1 MRIFHFTENPYPLAW
16 DKSGESL
23 RVTLP
28 NQHFDPAIGN
38 VAINQYLDQWAL
50 ADDLGMDIMI
60 NEHHSTATSL
70 TVNSMLPLSI
80 MARETKRA
88 KLLSLGVPIGLRA
101 DPVAAAEEIAWVDV
115 VSGGRL
121 EVGLVKGFATE
132 VAPANGNPAITDER
146 FNEAEALILKTLTT
160 HDGPFSWEGEHFQ
173 YRQVNIW
180 PRPIQTPYPPLWRT
194 GHGVFSAIGAADA
207 DRNLAGGYFAA
218 ATKQGFEAYRKRFV
232 ELGRPAPGP
241 ERLGYLVFVAVASS
255 EDVAEKRMRTLLG
268 DYVHRGVVSPQ
279 FNNPPGFTHFKG
291 AAAALGKKP
300 VPAGP
305 RTIPD
310 RDGTPLVVATAP
322 REDLVRAGLVFAGTP
337 DQVFEQMCDFYDY
350 VGGFGTM
357 VAQMQGGAL
366 SHEDVTDSMRLMST
380 EVMPRLEQFT
390 QGRELS
396 LR

>member
-1 MRIFHFTENPYPLAW
+1 MRIFHFTENPHPQAW
-16 DKSGESL
+16 DKSDESL

-28 NQHFDPAIGN
+28 NRYFDPQAGN
-38 VAINQYLDQWAL
+38 VSINEYLDQWAL
-50 ADDLGMDIMI
+50 ADELGMHIMV
-60 NEHHSTATSL
+60 NEHHSTATST

-88 KLLSLGVPIGLRA
+88 QLLSLGVPIGLRA

-132 VAPANGNPAITDER
+132 LAPANRNPAVTDER
-146 FNEAEALILKTLTT
+146 FDEAEALILKALTT
-160 HDGPFSWEGEHFQ
+160 HDGPFNWEGNHFQ

-180 PRPIQTPYPPLWRT
+180 PRPIQTPHPPLWRT
-194 GHGVFSAIGAADA
+194 GHGAFSAIGAADA

-218 ATKQGFEAYRKRFV
+218 ATKAGFEFYRKRFV

-241 ERLGYLVFVAVASS
+241 ERLGYLVFVAVADT
-255 EDVAEKRMRTLLG
+255 EDKAEKRMRTLLD

-279 FNNPPGFTHFKG
+279 FNTPPGFNHYKG
-291 AAAALGKKP
+291 AAAGMARPLAKP
-300 VPAGP
+300 GP

-310 RDGTPLVVATAP
+310 RDGKPLVVATAP
-322 REDLVRAGLVFAGTP
+322 REDLVRSGLVFAGTP
-337 DQVFEQMCDFYDY
+337 DQVFEQISEFYDY
-350 VGGFGTM
+350 VGGFGTL

-366 SHEDVTDSMRLMST
+366 AHVEVVDSMRLLST
-380 EVMPRLEQFT
+380 EVMPRLEEFS